1 MTQVGAP
8 KHEPINIGTEATPP
22 FAVLPDPSTLFAKR
36 AKRFETLAP
45 GHDLGGYLTFAATLC
60 RLQSDVAMAGASITL
75 PSPDQLALAKTGQMP
90 PLSRGDFELDDA
102 FKATLERLL
111 AAILAAGDEVPVQ
124 AKEAARTV
132 AAYASAD
139 LQLASDAVCADEIAP
154 GGVAET
160 VLLAAALQVHF
171 SRLAAALDARQL
183 QPVADGV
190 CPACGAPP
198 VSSAVVGWPNAEN
211 TRFCTCSLC
220 ATQWNVVRVKCVT
233 CGSTGGISYLA
244 IEGQADKGQLGT
256 IKAETC
262 EACNAYVKILY
273 QVNDPALDPVA
284 DDVATLALDLLL
296 AEKGW
301 LRRGVNP
308 FLTGY
313 APAAA
318 SRDESV

>member
-1 MTQVGAP
+1 MTQIGAP

-22 FAVLPDPSTLFAKR
+22 FAVCPDPSTLFQKR

-45 GHDLGGYLTFAATLC
+45 GHDLVGYLSFIGLLCQFQHHVCIAADTVVPPAPE
-60 RLQSDVAMAGASITL
+60 RQ
-75 PSPDQLALAKTGQMP
+75 ALAKAGAMP
-90 PLSRGDFELDDA
+90 PLARDDFA
-102 FKATLERLL
+102 VSAGFQATLDHLL
-111 AAILAAGDEVPVQ
+111 DLIAASGDGVTAQ
-124 AKEAARTV
+124 AKV
-132 AAYASAD
+132 AAQALAGISQTD
-139 LQLASDAVCADEIAP
+139 LQLASDAVLAGRISA

-171 SRLAAALDARQL
+171 SRLAAAIDAGQL

-198 VSSAVVGWPNAEN
+198 VSSSVVGWPNAEN

-220 ATQWNVVRVKCVT
+220 ATQWNVVRVKCVS

-244 IEGQADKGQLGT
+244 IEGQPGT
-256 IKAETC
+256 IKGESC
-262 EACNAYVKILY
+262 QACKSYVKILY

-296 AEKGW
+296 AERGW
-301 LRRGVNP
+301 LRCGVNP

-313 APAAA
+313 APAA
-318 SRDESV
+318 SSGDESV